1 MTAHYYNQKM
11 SERSLDLTST
21 DRHAPDWLILSI
33 ACIAQFM
40 VVLDVS
46 IVNVALP
53 RMGHDLHFT
62 YSSAQWVVNA
72 YVLTFAGFL
81 LLGGRACDYFGR
93 RRVYI
98 FGIILFTLA
107 SIGAGVAQTG
117 TQMIAIR
124 AVQGIG
130 GAILSPATLTII
142 VTTFSGPRLPKAIGA
157 WSAVAGAGGAVGGLL
172 GGILTGWASWRW
184 VFFIN
189 VPFGL
194 VAGIVAAMYLREMRN
209 RGATSK
215 LDVTGS
221 VLVTAG
227 LASAIY
233 AVVNTTTHS
242 WTSTT
247 TLGWLILG
255 LVLLATFIFWEAKV
269 ASHPLV
275 PFRIF
280 ASRALTTANLMM
292 FLIGGAFFAMWYFLT
307 YYFQSVLGYGPV
319 KAGFAFFPMALAII
333 IGAQISSRL
342 LSKTGV
348 RPLLQ
353 IGAVLATLGFL
364 WISLIKPADSYA
376 GHILVP
382 SFICAFAMGLLFAPL
397 ATAATSGVDR
407 ADAGL
412 ASGLLNT
419 ARQVG
424 GSLSLAILATV
435 ATDVTHHA
443 LATRSYASAL
453 TSGYQ
458 RAFQI
463 SAVVTIAA
471 LFVSFALP
479 RNTGR
484 IAPTSATPA
493 PQVAPHTPVEPA

>member
-1 MTAHYYNQKM
+1 
-11 SERSLDLTST
+11 
-21 DRHAPDWLILSI
+21 
-33 ACIAQFM
+33 
-40 VVLDVS
+40 V
-46 IVNVALP
+46 
-53 RMGHDLHFT
+53 
-62 YSSAQWVVNA
+62 
-72 YVLTFAGFL
+72 
-81 LLGGRACDYFGR
+81 
-93 RRVYI
+93 
-98 FGIILFTLA
+98 
-107 SIGAGVAQTG
+107 
-117 TQMIAIR
+117 IR

-142 VTTFSGPRLPKAIGA
+142 VTTFAGPRLPKAIGA

-189 VPFGL
+189 VPFGI

-209 RGATSK
+209 RGATTK
-215 LDVTGS
+215 LDVIGS
-221 VLVTAG
+221 VLVTGG
-227 LASAIY
+227 LASTIY
-233 AVVNTTTHS
+233 AVVNTTTHK
-242 WTSTT
+242 WTSST
-247 TLGWLILG
+247 TLGWLFFG
-255 LVLLATFIFWEAKV
+255 LILLATFIFWEAKV

-280 ASRALTTANLMM
+280 KSRPLTTANLMM
-292 FLIGGAFFAMWYFLT
+292 LLIGGAFFAMWYFLT
-307 YYFQSVLGYGPV
+307 YYFQLVLGYGPV
-319 KAGFAFFPMALAII
+319 KAGFAFFPMAVAII

-342 LSKTGV
+342 LSRTGV

-376 GHILVP
+376 SHILVP

-443 LATRSYASAL
+443 LKTASQAAAL
-453 TSGYQ
+453 TSGYS
-458 RAFQI
+458 RAFEI
-463 SAVVTIAA
+463 SAVVTVVA
-471 LFVSFALP
+471 LFVSFAVP

-484 IAPTSATPA
+484 AVVATAAPPTEVPSPS
-493 PQVAPHTPVEPA
+493 PFEPA

>member
-1 MTAHYYNQKM
+1 M
-11 SERSLDLTST
+11 SDTTTDVEST
-21 DRHAPDWLILSI
+21 NRHAPDWLILCI

-62 YSSAQWVVNA
+62 QSSAQWVVNA

-81 LLGGRACDYFGR
+81 LLGGRACDFFGR

-98 FGIILFTLA
+98 TGIILFTLA

-117 TQMIAIR
+117 AQMITIR
-124 AVQGIG
+124 AIQGVG

-142 VTTFSGPRLPKAIGA
+142 VTTFAGPRLPKAIGA

-189 VPFGL
+189 VPFGII
-194 VAGIVAAMYLREMRN
+194 AGTVAAMYLREMRN
-209 RGATSK
+209 RGATTK

-221 VLVTAG
+221 VLVTGG
-227 LASAIY
+227 LAAAIY

-242 WTSTT
+242 WTSST
-247 TLGWLILG
+247 TLLWLLLG
-255 LVLLATFIFWEAKV
+255 LALLTAFVVWEAKV

-275 PFRIF
+275 PFTIF
-280 ASRALTTANLMM
+280 KSRPLTTANLMM

-307 YYFQSVLGYGPV
+307 YYFQFVLGYGPV

-333 IGAQISSRL
+333 IGAQLSSRL

-376 GHILVP
+376 GHILFP
-382 SFICAFAMGLLFAPL
+382 SFVCAFAMGMLFAPL

-412 ASGLLNT
+412 ASGILNT

-424 GSLSLAILATV
+424 GSLSLAILATI
-435 ATDVTHHA
+435 ATDVTHRA
-443 LATRSYASAL
+443 LTTSSVASAY
-453 TSGYQ
+453 TSGYD
-458 RAFQI
+458 RVFQI
-463 SAVVTIAA
+463 SAVVTVVA

-479 RNTGR
+479 RGTGR
-484 IAPTSATPA
+484 VATASRAAADAAPSIPL
-493 PQVAPHTPVEPA
+493 EPA

>member
-1 MTAHYYNQKM
+1 M
-11 SERSLDLTST
+11 SESTLDAPATN
-21 DRHAPDWLILSI
+21 RHAPDWLILCI

-62 YSSAQWVVNA
+62 QSSAQWVVNA

-81 LLGGRACDYFGR
+81 LLGGRACDFFGR

-98 FGIILFTLA
+98 TGIILFTLA

-117 TQMIAIR
+117 TEMITIR
-124 AVQGIG
+124 AVQGLG

-142 VTTFSGPRLPKAIGA
+142 VTTFHGPRLPKAIGA

-189 VPFGL
+189 VPFGI
-194 VAGIVAAMYLREMRN
+194 VAGIVAFMYLREMRN
-209 RGATSK
+209 RGATTK

-221 VLVTAG
+221 VLVTGG

-233 AVVNTTTHS
+233 AIVNTTTHS
-242 WTSTT
+242 WTSST
-247 TLGWLILG
+247 TLGWLFLG
-255 LVLLATFIFWEAKV
+255 VVLLATFIFWEAKV

-275 PFRIF
+275 PFKIF
-280 ASRALTTANLMM
+280 RSRPLTTANLMM

-307 YYFQSVLGYGPV
+307 YYFQGVLGYGPV
-319 KAGFAFFPMALAII
+319 KAGFAFFPMAVAII

-342 LSKTGV
+342 ISRAGV

-353 IGAVLATLGFL
+353 IGAVLATVGFL

-382 SFICAFAMGLLFAPL
+382 SFITAFAMGLLFAPL
-397 ATAATSGVDR
+397 ATAATAGVDR

-412 ASGLLNT
+412 ASGILNT

-424 GSLSLAILATV
+424 GSLALAVLATV
-435 ATDVTHHA
+435 ATDVFQHDRHSA
-443 LATRSYASAL
+443 SLASAYS
-453 TSGYQ
+453 SGYD
-458 RAFQI
+458 RVFQI
-463 SAVVTIAA
+463 SAIVTFVA
-471 LFVSFALP
+471 LIVSFALP
-479 RNTGR
+479 RDTGR
-484 IAPTSATPA
+484 AAMTARAPDVA
-493 PQVAPHTPVEPA
+493 PQVPVEPA

>member
-1 MTAHYYNQKM
+1 
-11 SERSLDLTST
+11 
-21 DRHAPDWLILSI
+21 
-33 ACIAQFM
+33 
-40 VVLDVS
+40 
-46 IVNVALP
+46 
-53 RMGHDLHFT
+53 
-62 YSSAQWVVNA
+62 
-72 YVLTFAGFL
+72 
-81 LLGGRACDYFGR
+81 
-93 RRVYI
+93 
-98 FGIILFTLA
+98 
-107 SIGAGVAQTG
+107 
-117 TQMIAIR
+117 MIAIR

-142 VTTFSGPRLPKAIGA
+142 VTTFHGPRLPKAIGA

-172 GGILTGWASWRW
+172 GGILTGLASWRW

-189 VPFGL
+189 VPFGI
-194 VAGIVAAMYLREMRN
+194 VAGVVAAMYLREMRN
-209 RGATSK
+209 RGATTK

-227 LASAIY
+227 LASVIY
-233 AVVNTTTHS
+233 AVVNTTTHA
-242 WTSTT
+242 WTSGT
-247 TLGWLILG
+247 TLGWLLSG
-255 LVLLATFIFWEAKV
+255 LALLVVFIVWEAKF

-280 ASRALTTANLMM
+280 KSRPLTTANLMM

-333 IGAQISSRL
+333 IGAQLSSRL
-342 LSKTGV
+342 LSRTGV

-353 IGAVLATLGFL
+353 VGAVLATLGFL
-364 WISLIKPADSYA
+364 WISRIKPADSYA

-435 ATDVTHHA
+435 ATDVTHRA
-443 LATRSYASAL
+443 LATSTYASAL

-463 SAVVTIAA
+463 SAVVTVAA
-471 LFVSFALP
+471 LLVSFALP

-484 IAPTSATPA
+484 TALAAPAASE
-493 PQVAPHTPVEPA
+493 VVPHAPVEPA

>member
-1 MTAHYYNQKM
+1 
-11 SERSLDLTST
+11 
-21 DRHAPDWLILSI
+21 
-33 ACIAQFM
+33 
-40 VVLDVS
+40 
-46 IVNVALP
+46 
-53 RMGHDLHFT
+53 
-62 YSSAQWVVNA
+62 
-72 YVLTFAGFL
+72 
-81 LLGGRACDYFGR
+81 
-93 RRVYI
+93 
-98 FGIILFTLA
+98 
-107 SIGAGVAQTG
+107 
-117 TQMIAIR
+117 MITIR

-142 VTTFSGPRLPKAIGA
+142 VTTFHGPRLPKAIGT

-189 VPFGL
+189 VPFGI
-194 VAGIVAAMYLREMRN
+194 VAGTVAAMYLREMRN
-209 RGATSK
+209 RNATAK

-221 VLVTAG
+221 VLVTGG
-227 LASAIY
+227 LASTIY

-242 WTSTT
+242 WTSSA
-247 TLGWLILG
+247 TLEWLFLG
-255 LVLLATFIFWEAKV
+255 LALLAAFIFWEGKV

-275 PFRIF
+275 PFKIF
-280 ASRALTTANLMM
+280 NSRPLTTANLMM

-307 YYFQSVLGYGPV
+307 YYFQGVLGYGPV
-319 KAGFAFFPMALAII
+319 KAGFAFFPMAVAII
-333 IGAQISSRL
+333 IGAQLSSRL

-397 ATAATSGVDR
+397 ATAATAGVDR

-412 ASGLLNT
+412 ASGILNT

-424 GSLSLAILATV
+424 GSLALAILATV
-435 ATDVTHHA
+435 ATDVKNHA
-443 LATRSYASAL
+443 IVTSSSASAY
-453 TSGYQ
+453 TSGYD
-458 RAFQI
+458 RVFQI
-463 SAVVTIAA
+463 SAGVTIVA
-471 LFVSFALP
+471 LFISFALP

-484 IAPTSATPA
+484 TVLATGGPS
-493 PQVAPHTPVEPA
+493 PEVAPPMPVEPA

>member
-1 MTAHYYNQKM
+1 M
-11 SERSLDLTST
+11 SESSIDVTST

-33 ACIAQFM
+33 ACLAQFM

-53 RMGHDLHFT
+53 RMGHDLRFT
-62 YSSAQWVVNA
+62 YNSAQWVVNA

-98 FGIILFTLA
+98 TGIIIFTLA

-142 VTTFSGPRLPKAIGA
+142 VTTFHGPRLPKAIGA

-172 GGILTGWASWRW
+172 GGILTGLASWRW

-189 VPFGL
+189 VPFGIL
-194 VAGIVAAMYLREMRN
+194 AGVAAAMYLREMRN
-209 RGATSK
+209 RDATAK

-242 WTSTT
+242 WTSST
-247 TLGWLILG
+247 TLSWLILG
-255 LVLLATFIFWEAKV
+255 LAMLAAFIFWEAKV

-275 PFRIF
+275 PFKIF
-280 ASRALTTANLMM
+280 KSRPLTTANLMM

-319 KAGFAFFPMALAII
+319 KAGFAFLPMAIAII

-397 ATAATSGVDR
+397 ATAATTGVDR
-407 ADAGL
+407 GNAGL

-435 ATDVTHHA
+435 ATDVTHRA
-443 LATRSYASAL
+443 LATSSYASAL

-463 SAVVTIAA
+463 SAVVTVIA

-484 IAPTSATPA
+484 AVVATSAQGPEFS
-493 PQVAPHTPVEPA
+493 QQLPVEPA